1 MDSETNTNL
10 IIAISSPSGAGKTSI
25 CKKLLEIDSKLK
37 ISISDTTRIARQNE
51 VNGKDYNF
59 LTKEEFQT
67 KIMQNK
73 YVEYAEVFGN
83 FYGSPKENV
92 VNILE
97 SGNDVLFDIDW
108 QGVKQL
114 KDSSLKNI
122 LSIFIMPPNKNE
134 IQKRLNTR
142 AIDSGDNKESIK
154 QRMALYETEISHQ
167 NEYKYIVTNDV
178 FEICLYEIL
187 KIIDDERKKLIK
199 ST

>member
-25 CKKLLEIDSKLK
+25 CKKLLEIDNKLK

-92 VNILE
+92 VNILQ